1 MKAGAFLLALL
12 WFSGATYAGY
22 RLTDRSF
29 AWIDEPNFGL
39 TAGAALDIGL
49 PAVDLKALE
58 GKIPPQLLEQAK
70 TLTPQQ
76 MLCLRA
82 SIAADRVS
90 AVLAGDITPQEA
102 AAAKKCLE

>member
-22 RLTDRSF
+22 RLTERSF
-29 AWIDEPNFGL
+29 SEFL
-39 TAGAALDIGL
+39 ESTTTSTAPGSAAPLGI
-49 PAVDLKALE
+49 DLKALE
-58 GKIPPQLLEQAK
+58 GKVPPQLLEQAK

-102 AAAKKCLE
+102 AAAKKCLD